1 VISRLMFV
9 LGALL
14 GVVVGIAVFFI
25 SLKRAARA
33 FHASGS
39 VCNAELTGLDDI
51 GKKLAGS
58 VRVRLSGASE
68 PENSP
73 KQSILGMALDIR
85 GKQDLLVATF
95 ESFLKASEASAST
108 NVSDY
113 LANEYSSVTPWRVGG
128 RTVWFR
134 AIPAEQLAST
144 GERVE
149 RLDASIAAGRAK
161 LTLELRDGP
170 GPSSKVLSQIAE
182 LRLTERLPAD
192 DPGFRMSM
200 SRTALGA
207 APTGLRNGIRLVA
220 YPASQLARRVRG
232 A

>member
-1 VISRLMFV
+1 MISRVLYV

-33 FHASGS
+33 FHASGT
-39 VCNAELTGLDDI
+39 VCNAELTALDDK
-51 GKKLAGS
+51 GKKLAGPA
-58 VRVRLSGASE
+58 RVRLSGASE

-73 KQSILGMALDIR
+73 KQSILGMAVDIR
-85 GKQDLLVATF
+85 GEQDLLVATF
-95 ESFLKASEASAST
+95 ESFIKSKQATADT

-113 LANEYSSVTPWRVGG
+113 LANQFSSVTPWRVDG
-128 RTVWFR
+128 RTLWLR
-134 AIPAEQLAST
+134 AIPAEQPATT
-144 GERVE
+144 GTRVD
-149 RLDASIAAGRAK
+149 RLDAAIAAGRATF
-161 LTLELRDGP
+161 TLELRDGP
-170 GPSSKVLSQIAE
+170 GPTSTRLAQIAE

-192 DPGFRMSM
+192 EPSFKMSM
-200 SRTALGA
+200 RRTGLGL

-220 YPASQLARRVRG
+220 YPASQLARRLRN